1 MSRSYKK
8 EPVSK
13 DNQHG
18 GAKWGKRMAASRIR
32 NIDPES
38 EEAEV
43 LAGKSNRY
51 KKINQDT
58 YDIHDYVSRWTEDE
72 ARVYWNSIVNG
83 IHEKCKYPSFVEK
96 FLQKYPTEDDY
107 INKVWAKDCKRK

>member
-8 EPVSK
+8 EPISK
-13 DNQHG
+13 DNQRG
-18 GAKWGKRMAASRIR
+18 GARWGKRQAASRIR

-51 KKINQDT
+51 KYINQDT
-58 YDIHDYVSRWTEDE
+58 YDIHDYISRWTEQD
-72 ARVYWNSIVNG
+72 AREYWRNIANG
-83 IHEKCKYPSFVEK
+83 IHERCRFPHYTED
-96 FLQKYPTEDDY
+96 FLKKYPTEDDY
-107 INKVWAKDCKRK
+107 IQKVWAKQIRK

>member
-1 MSRSYKK
+1 
-8 EPVSK
+8 
-13 DNQHG
+13 
-18 GAKWGKRMAASRIR
+18 MAAFHIR

-58 YDIHDYVSRWTEDE
+58 YDIHDYICRWTEEE
-72 ARVYWNSIVNG
+72 AREAFENES
-83 IHEKCKYPSFVEK
+83 YPDSPRSWHSRYGTVEN
-96 FLQKYPTEDDY
+96 FL
-107 INKVWAKDCKRK
+107 NKVWAKDCKRK

>member
-8 EPVSK
+8 EPISK
-13 DNQHG
+13 DNQRG

-51 KKINQDT
+51 KKINRDT

-72 ARVYWNSIVNG
+72 ARKAFENESNPDSPYSWHSRYG
-83 IHEKCKYPSFVEK
+83 TVEN
-96 FLQKYPTEDDY
+96 FL
-107 INKVWAKDCKRK
+107 NKVWAKNCKRK